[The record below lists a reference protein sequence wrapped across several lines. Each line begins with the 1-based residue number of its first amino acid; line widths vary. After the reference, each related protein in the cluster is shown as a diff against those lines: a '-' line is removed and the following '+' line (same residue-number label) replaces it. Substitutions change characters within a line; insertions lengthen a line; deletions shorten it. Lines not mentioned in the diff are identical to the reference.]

1 MFHVI
6 RVLLVEDN
14 ELNAEIASFLL
25 ERHGME
31 VTWVQNGKRAVD
43 EITEKPDAYDMIFM
57 DVMMPI
63 MDGLKATKA
72 IRRMGSTI
80 PILAMTANAFTD
92 DKQKSLEAGMNAH
105 LTKPLQEKAIVKAI
119 AKYVK

>member
-1 MFHVI
+1 M
-6 RVLLVEDN
+6 
-14 ELNAEIASFLL
+14 A
-25 ERHGME
+25 
-31 VTWVQNGKRAVD
+31 
-43 EITEKPDAYDMIFM
+43 EKPDAYDMIFM